1 MELFKKLSES
11 MAEGTTIALTIA
23 KSESGLAVSVLPG
36 NSLVKDAAKNKFV
49 PICLNGTAEEMDEGF
64 LDTVLQ
70 PIAKANGLL
79 SNIKDF
85 EDAQEEAKKASEME
99 KKAKDE
105 AKKAQEEFNG
115 WMAIAEQNFKENKFK
130 DALTCLDGA
139 HKYATTVAGSASKV
153 DSLREKVKAALGE
166 GSMFGAAT
174 EDMSDGK
181 NVKPGKAAK
190 AAPAKAEEPKD
201 DETENEEE

>member
-1 MELFKKLSES
+1 MDLFKKLSES

-64 LDTVLQ
+64 LDAVLQ

-99 KKAKDE
+99 KKAKEE
-105 AKKAQEEFNG
+105 AKKYADEFAA
-115 WMAIAEQNFKENKFK
+115 WMTIAEQNHSENKFK
-130 DALTCLDGA
+130 DSLTCLAGA
-139 HKYATTVAGSASKV
+139 EKVADKV
-153 DSLREKVKAALGE
+153 KGGKEKVESLRKRVKEALGE
-166 GSMFGAAT
+166 GTMFGAST
-174 EDMSDGK
+174 EDVSDGK
-181 NVKPGKAAK
+181 NVKPGKAPVK
-190 AAPAKAEEPKD
+190 SAPAKTEEPS
-201 DETENEEE
+201 EEIENEEE